1 MLHVNNL
8 ARRIARH
15 RPLIDGAFRRVL
27 DSGWFVLGLEVT
39 GFEAQF
45 ASYIGCRHA
54 ISVANGTDALRI
66 ALLAA
71 GIGPGDGV
79 ATAANAGMYATT
91 AILGAGADPI
101 FMDVDAQT
109 HCVVMAHVE
118 RAVTSGAKAV
128 IATHLY
134 GHGIR
139 EIADIAAYCR
149 GRGVL
154 LIEDCAQAHGAM
166 IGGRHAGSF
175 GNAACF
181 SFYPTKNLGGT
192 GDGGAI
198 VSDDEGFSARA
209 RRLRQYGWS
218 SKYTVDLPHGGNS
231 RLDELQAA
239 VLSELLAHLD
249 ADNARRRTIAGRY
262 SAAIKAK
269 VSVPP
274 TPDIADVAHLY
285 VLRVPAG
292 RENLRRHLE
301 KNGVGSDIHYPV
313 PDHRQPVFGNRFADI
328 CLPVTE
334 QLAGEVLT
342 LPCFPEITDEE
353 VGRVINAVNGWAP

>member
-8 ARRIARH
+8 ARRIERH
-15 RPLIDGAFRRVL
+15 RPLIDGAVRRVL
-27 DSGWFVLGLEVT
+27 DSGWFVLGPEVT
-39 GFEAQF
+39 GFESKF
-45 ASYIGCRHA
+45 ACYIGCGHG

-66 ALLAA
+66 ALLAG
-71 GIGPGDGV
+71 GIGAGDGV
-79 ATAANAGMYATT
+79 ATAANAGMYSTI
-91 AILGAGADPI
+91 AILGAGAEPI

-109 HCVVMAHVE
+109 HCVGIAQVE
-118 RAVTSGAKAV
+118 RAAASGAKAV

-139 EIADIAAYCR
+139 EIADIASYCR
-149 GRGVL
+149 DRGVL
-154 LIEDCAQAHGAM
+154 LIEDCAQAHGAL

-181 SFYPTKNLGGT
+181 SFYPTKNLGAT

-198 VSDDEGFSARA
+198 VSDDEAFAVKA

-218 SKYTVDLPHGGNS
+218 SKYTVELPHGSNS

-249 ADNARRRTIAGRY
+249 ADNARRRAIAGRY
-262 SAAIKAK
+262 SASIKAN
-269 VSVPP
+269 VSLPP
-274 TPDIADVAHLY
+274 IPEIADVGHLY

-292 RENLRRHLE
+292 RASLRAHLE

-313 PDHRQPVFGNRFADI
+313 PDHRQPVFGNRFAHI
-328 CLPVTE
+328 HLPVTE
-334 QLAGEVLT
+334 QMAGEVLT
-342 LPCFPEITDEE
+342 LPCFPEMTDEE
-353 VGRVINAVNGWAP
+353 VGHVIDTVTGWAL